1 MALIFVNRFFFPDHS
16 ATSQILSDLTFHLV
30 AAGHEVHVI
39 TSTQIYNDPDAALPG
54 CENIKGVNVHRVAST
69 RFGRAAL
76 PGRALDYLSFYRSA
90 RSCLEEIARGGDTVV
105 VKTDPPLLSIML
117 APAARRRG
125 ARLVTGLQDIYP
137 ETAAVLGVPLIRGP
151 VAAFLAALRN
161 RTLREAQATV
171 VPGELMARRVEAL
184 GVAPARVQVIANWC
198 DDETIRPLAQP
209 NNPLREVWQLAGKFV
224 VGYSGNL
231 GRAHDFETVLAA
243 AERLREE
250 PRIVFLMIGG
260 GKRFEDLGRSVKDR
274 GLERS
279 FHFRPYQNESM
290 LPFSLNVP
298 DVHWLSLIPQLEGL
312 IVPSKFYGI
321 AAAGKPIVMI
331 GDGEGEIARLVRRYR
346 CGIVIAP
353 GDAVMLADTLRC
365 WANGPRIASE
375 MGARA
380 RQMLD
385 AQFNRRRA
393 LDQWTRLIDRVD
405 PARSH
410 DTDTCR

>member
-1 MALIFVNRFFFPDHS
+1 
-16 ATSQILSDLTFHLV
+16 
-30 AAGHEVHVI
+30 
-39 TSTQIYNDPDAALPG
+39 
-54 CENIKGVNVHRVAST
+54 
-69 RFGRAAL
+69 
-76 PGRALDYLSFYRSA
+76 
-90 RSCLEEIARGGDTVV
+90 

-125 ARLVTGLQDIYP
+125 ARPVTGLQDIYP

-298 DVHWLSLIPQLEGL
+298 DVHWLSLIPQL
-312 IVPSKFYGI
+312 
-321 AAAGKPIVMI
+321 
-331 GDGEGEIARLVRRYR
+331 
-346 CGIVIAP
+346 
-353 GDAVMLADTLRC
+353 
-365 WANGPRIASE
+365 
-375 MGARA
+375 
-380 RQMLD
+380 
-385 AQFNRRRA
+385 
-393 LDQWTRLIDRVD
+393 
-405 PARSH
+405 
-410 DTDTCR
+410 